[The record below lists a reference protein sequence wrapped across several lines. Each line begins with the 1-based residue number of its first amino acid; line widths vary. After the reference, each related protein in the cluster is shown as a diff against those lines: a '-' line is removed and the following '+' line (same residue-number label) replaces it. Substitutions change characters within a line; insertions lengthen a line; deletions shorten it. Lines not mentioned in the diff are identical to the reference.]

1 MPIVD
6 NNYVAPTWNNNNP
19 PPINAEELQAIC
31 DTLEG
36 IPNNYFTQAQTLQ
49 SAVAQ
54 AFGLSASAV
63 PNDVF
68 NVLKSGISATL
79 GPDLSQVFSKVYTMP
94 SGSTYGSGSIS
105 GNGVVLYFY
114 TNNSQYY
121 YLYTNDRENFT
132 VYQAPFYVGNSQ
144 SMGYFNGYFIICNSY
159 GNKIAYSQ
167 DGIDW
172 TQVVVN
178 SSANFTAPSIFYF
191 NDLYIIM
198 DRNGNEY
205 YSSNLQNWS
214 VTTFPNTNFTVYSAA
229 TNGNIAIISN
239 ALNAYSTN
247 YLYSEDGISWTNKSI
262 SQISSGAVYF
272 YYWKETFYALNGDL
286 SNAFLTST
294 DGENWIQQ
302 TAPASMFYGT
312 MVSSEDKI
320 LVISSGAS
328 STPYISEDGLNWK
341 SLNVEGRA
349 SYNFPAY
356 LNSKDLFLI
365 INTGYANALISTSS
379 DFSLWNFGGT
389 QLKYNLLQVESG
401 SYTGTGTNGSG
412 NSNSITF
419 KGKPIFGVIGGI
431 NSTSSVGN
439 PYYVGIFFGDVNYL
453 PIFGGSSNSMTMYR
467 NNLTVSGNTIS
478 WYSNNSDNGQLNIS
492 NKDYYYTFFTL

>member
-6 NNYVAPTWNNNNP
+6 GNYVAPTWSDNNP

-31 DTLEG
+31 NTLEG
-36 IPNNYFTQAQTLQ
+36 IPNKYFTQVQTLQ
-49 SAVAQ
+49 AAVAQ

-68 NVLKSGISATL
+68 NILKSGVSVTL
-79 GPDLSQVFSKVYTMP
+79 GPDSSQTFLEVYTMP
-94 SGSTYGSGSIS
+94 SGSNYGSGSIS

-121 YLYTNDRENFT
+121 YLYTNDGENFT

-144 SMGYFNGYFIICNSY
+144 SMGYFNGYFIICNSR

-178 SSANFTAPSIFYF
+178 SSANFSAPTIFYF
-191 NDLYIIM
+191 NNLYIIISG
-198 DRNGNEY
+198 GNEY
-205 YSSNLQNWS
+205 YSSDLQSWS
-214 VTTFPNTNFTVYSAA
+214 TISFPNTNFTALRAA
-229 TNGNIAIISN
+229 TNGEIVILSN
-239 ALNAYSTN
+239 ALSAYGMN
-247 YLYSEDGISWTNKSI
+247 YLYSEDGLNWNPKSI
-262 SQISSGAVYF
+262 SKITSAAVYF
-272 YYWKETFYALNGDL
+272 YYWNGVFYALNGNL
-286 SNAFLTST
+286 GPYYLTST
-294 DGENWIQQ
+294 DGSSWVQQ
-302 TAPASMFYGT
+302 SAPVSNFYGSLI
-312 MVSSEDKI
+312 SSENKI
-320 LVISSGAS
+320 ILIANGSNA
-328 STPYISEDGLNWK
+328 TPYISEDGLSWEA
-341 SLNVEGRA
+341 STLEGRA
-349 SYNFPAY
+349 SYNYPAY
-356 LNSKDLFLI
+356 LDNKNLFLI
-365 INTGYANALISTSS
+365 INTKYANALASVSS

-412 NSNSITF
+412 NSNTITF

-431 NSTSSVGN
+431 NSTTSVGS
-439 PYYVGIFFGDVNYL
+439 PYYVGIFFGDVDYL
-453 PIFGGSSNSMTMYR
+453 PIFGGSANSMAMYR

-478 WYSNNSDNGQLNIS
+478 WYSDNSDSDQLNIS